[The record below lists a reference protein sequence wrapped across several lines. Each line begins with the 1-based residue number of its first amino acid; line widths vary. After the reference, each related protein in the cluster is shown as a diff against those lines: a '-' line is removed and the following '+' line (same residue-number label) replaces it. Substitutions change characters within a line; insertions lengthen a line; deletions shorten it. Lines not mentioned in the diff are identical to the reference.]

1 MALTSSSRQVVESS
15 DKKLISKAA
24 VLDGVEGKF
33 NIVEFEVPEPKEGE
47 FILRTEYAGV
57 CGTDVHIYHG
67 HLDTIEYPIVLG
79 HEFCGIIEKLGSEK
93 LYDSNGVAVK
103 KGDRVVIVPGAS
115 CGECYY
121 CQIAKTPT
129 RCTNTKAYGFLPN
142 KDPYLLSGGF
152 SQYVHIKNKNTAFFK
167 TDLDPE
173 IAVLTEPLSIC
184 IHGFQRAGG
193 VRFGSTV
200 LVQGTGAIGLGA
212 IAFAKRSGA
221 AKVIAVGGPK
231 RRLELA
237 QKMGA
242 DIVIDIEEV
251 RDPEERIKLVKAE
264 TKGGRGPDM
273 VVECAGFPGALP
285 EGLTYLSDSGEYV
298 ELGHFT
304 DVGSVEMN
312 PHWHILRKNA
322 NIRGVWG
329 SDVEHMQMTL
339 SILENMELPY
349 EELISHKLPLNR
361 IEDAIRSMSQKG
373 YTLDGQEQVI
383 KIAIDP
389 WKDFE

>member
-1 MALTSSSRQVVESS
+1 MSLV
-15 DKKLISKAA
+15 SKAA
-24 VLDGVEGKF
+24 VLDGIEGQF
-33 NIVEFEVPEPKEGE
+33 HIQEYEVPEPKQGE

-57 CGTDVHIYHG
+57 CGTDVHMYYG
-67 HLDTIEYPIVLG
+67 HLNTVEYPIVMG
-79 HEFCGIIEKLGSEK
+79 HEFCGKIEKLGSADIV
-93 LYDSNGVAVK
+93 DSNGQQVK
-103 KGDRVVIVPGAS
+103 EGDRVVIVPGVS

-121 CQIAKTPT
+121 CKIAKTPT
-129 RCTNTKAYGFLPN
+129 RCSHVQAYGFLPN
-142 KDPYLLSGGF
+142 REPHLLSGGF
-152 SQYVHIKNKNTAFFK
+152 SQYVHIKYENTSFFK
-167 TDLDPE
+167 TELEPH

-184 IHGFQRAGG
+184 VHGFQRAGG

-237 QKMGA
+237 KQMGA
-242 DIVIDIEEV
+242 DVVIDIDDV
-251 RDPEERIKLVKAE
+251 KDPQERIKLVKSE

-273 VVECAGFPGALP
+273 VVECAGFPGAVP
-285 EGLTYLSDSGEYV
+285 EGLSYLRDSAEYI

-304 DVGSVEMN
+304 DVGGVEIN
-312 PHWHILRKNA
+312 PHWHILRNNA

-329 SDVEHMQMTL
+329 SDVEHMEMTL
-339 SILENMELPY
+339 SIIERLELPY
-349 EELISHKLPLNR
+349 DQLVTHKLPLDR
-361 IEDAIRSMSQKG
+361 IGDAIQAMSKKG
-373 YTLDGQEQVI
+373 YSLDGKEQVI

-389 WKDFE
+389 WQALANQ

>member
-1 MALTSSSRQVVESS
+1 MSLV
-15 DKKLISKAA
+15 SKAA
-24 VLDGVEGKF
+24 VLDGIEGQF
-33 NIVEFEVPEPKEGE
+33 HIQEYEVPEPKKGE

-57 CGTDVHIYHG
+57 CGTDVHMYYG
-67 HLDTIEYPIVLG
+67 HLNTVEYPIVMG
-79 HEFCGIIEKLGSEK
+79 HEFCGKIEKLGSADIV
-93 LYDSNGVAVK
+93 DSNGQQVK
-103 KGDRVVIVPGAS
+103 EGDRVVIVPGVS

-121 CQIAKTPT
+121 CKIAKTPT
-129 RCTNTKAYGFLPN
+129 RCSHVQAYGFLPN
-142 KDPYLLSGGF
+142 REPHLLSGGF
-152 SQYVHIKNKNTAFFK
+152 SQYVHIKYEHTSFFK
-167 TDLDPE
+167 TELEPH

-184 IHGFQRAGG
+184 VHGFQRAGG

-237 QKMGA
+237 KQMGA
-242 DIVIDIEEV
+242 DVVIDIDDV
-251 RDPEERIKLVKAE
+251 KDPQERIKLVKSE

-273 VVECAGFPGALP
+273 VVECAGFPGAVP
-285 EGLTYLSDSGEYV
+285 EGLSYLRDSAEYI

-304 DVGSVEMN
+304 DVGGVEIN
-312 PHWHILRKNA
+312 PHWHILRNNA

-329 SDVEHMQMTL
+329 SDVEHMEMTL
-339 SILENMELPY
+339 SIIERLELPY
-349 EELISHKLPLNR
+349 DQLVTHKLPLDR
-361 IEDAIRSMSQKG
+361 IGDAIQAMSKKG
-373 YTLDGQEQVI
+373 YSLDGKEQVI

-389 WKDFE
+389 WQALANQ

>member
-1 MALTSSSRQVVESS
+1 MMT
-15 DKKLISKAA
+15 LISKAA
-24 VLDGVEGKF
+24 VLDGIEGKF
-33 NIVEFEVPEPKEGE
+33 HIKEYEVPEPKEGE
-47 FILRTEYAGV
+47 FILRTEYTGV
-57 CGTDVHIYHG
+57 CGTDVHMYYG
-67 HLDTIEYPIVLG
+67 HLNTIKYPIIMG
-79 HEFCGIIEKLGSEK
+79 HEFCGRIEKLGSK
-93 LYDSNGVAVK
+93 HMVDSNGQPVK
-103 KGDRVVIVPGAS
+103 EGDRVVVVPGVS

-121 CQIAKTPT
+121 CKIAKTPT
-129 RCTNTKAYGFLPN
+129 RCTNVQSYGFMPN
-142 KDPYLLSGGF
+142 EEPHLLSGGF
-152 SQYVHIKNKNTAFFK
+152 SQYVHVQYKNTSFFK
-167 TDLDPE
+167 TDLEPH

-237 QKMGA
+237 KKLGA
-242 DIVIDIEEV
+242 DVVIDIEDV
-251 RDPEERIKLVKAE
+251 KNPQDRIELVKSE

-273 VVECAGFPGALP
+273 VVECAGFPGAVP
-285 EGLTYLSDSGEYV
+285 EGLSYLRDSAEYV

-304 DVGSVEMN
+304 DVGNVEIN
-312 PHWHILRKNA
+312 PHWHILRNNA

-329 SDVEHMQMTL
+329 SDVEHMEMTL
-339 SILENMELPY
+339 SIIEKMELPY
-349 EELISHKLPLNR
+349 DELVTHKLPLNR
-361 IEDAIRSMSQKG
+361 IEDAIQAMSKRG
-373 YTLDGQEQVI
+373 YSLDGKEEVI

-389 WKDFE
+389 WLDLD